1 MAAFSLTAS
10 SIKLSSGN
18 TSSVTAKETV
28 AAGQAVTS
36 DGYVVDPTNSNKYQA
51 VGVAIQNASSGGK
64 IVYAINGA
72 TVSFT
77 DTLTQGVPIFADAS
91 GQLQYTGDLTASDRV
106 IQIGHTVTTTSMRVS
121 VEDTGITKA

>member
-51 VGVAIQNASSGGK
+51 VGVAIQNAS
-64 IVYAINGA
+64 
-72 TVSFT
+72 
-77 DTLTQGVPIFADAS
+77 
-91 GQLQYTGDLTASDRV
+91 
-106 IQIGHTVTTTSMRVS
+106 
-121 VEDTGITKA
+121 